1 MIYQNAKHERNEHE
15 RIKTQKLM
23 EWESPK
29 WIDSNGDTKGERR
42 L

>member
-1 MIYQNAKHERNEHE
+1 MIIQNGRYKRNE
-15 RIKTQKLM
+15 RKNTKKLM

-29 WIDSNGDTKGERR
+29 WIDGNGGTTGERR

>member
-1 MIYQNAKHERNEHE
+1 MIFQYAKAEQNERLNT
-15 RIKTQKLM
+15 KKLV

-29 WIDSNGDTKGERR
+29 WIDSNGVTTGERR

>member
-1 MIYQNAKHERNEHE
+1 MIIQYAKHERTKQ
-15 RIKTQKLM
+15 KTTKKLT

-29 WIDSNGDTKGERR
+29 WIDIINGGTTGERR

>member
-1 MIYQNAKHERNEHE
+1 MIFQNAKHERNEQM
-15 RIKTQKLM
+15 KNKKLM

-29 WIDSNGDTKGERR
+29 WIDSNGDTTGGRR

>member
-1 MIYQNAKHERNEHE
+1 MIYQNAKYVRIE
-15 RIKTQKLM
+15 RIKTKKLM

-29 WIDSNGDTKGERR
+29 WIDGNGGTTGGRR